1 MKNHILTLVFSLA
14 SIPALA
20 ENIVWAEHEC
30 ESKTSISMVKYF
42 CEQERQILNGLINL
56 QMREFAS
63 AKTVDELKKVISN
76 KLGWRSAAGLC
87 AITKSTLEE
96 QVACIKNHIT
106 IIYPHT
112 IPEVSIDLTLDE
124 EAKQN
129 TKNIVESMKS
139 EAYKCLYENIYK
151 LDDGISSADVVAKGA
166 SSLCL
171 SAANDYTFAVGET
184 LIIDDFV
191 DSVNISL
198 EQSRTLAAKMVGG
211 DRAVSA
217 VLEVRALKKE
227 EMIRKMQEQQD
238 AERKKQEK
246 KKKKVV
252 NG

>member
-1 MKNHILTLVFSLA
+1 MKNYILTLVLSLA
-14 SIPALA
+14 SISALA
-20 ENIVWAEHEC
+20 ENIVWAEQEC
-30 ESKTSISMVKYF
+30 ESKTSISIVKYF
-42 CEQERQILNGLINL
+42 CEQERQTLNGLINL

-63 AKTVDELKKVISN
+63 ALTTIEIKKAISN
-76 KLGWRSAAGLC
+76 KLSWRSAAGLC
-87 AITKSTLEE
+87 KLKNTLEE
-96 QVACIKNHIT
+96 QVACIKNHIAT
-106 IIYPHT
+106 IYPYT
-112 IPEVSIDLTLDE
+112 IPEVSIDLTLNE
-124 EAKQN
+124 KAKQN
-129 TKNIVESMKS
+129 TNNIVESMKS
-139 EAYKCLYENIYK
+139 AVNKCLYENIYR

-198 EQSRTLAAKMVGG
+198 EQSRTLAAKMIGG

-227 EMIRKMQEQQD
+227 EMVRKMQEQQD

-246 KKKKVV
+246 KKKKI